1 MADLSLLPFHCHK
14 ITEANMRDAIS
25 QEKGSVRLGQEK
37 GGLGGGRRTWI
48 PAVSKW
54 ERMRGEERQ
63 SNWALG
69 FEGW

>member
-1 MADLSLLPFHCHK
+1 
-14 ITEANMRDAIS
+14 MRDAIS

-54 ERMRGEERQ
+54 EGMRGEERQ